1 MNLTKK
7 RLFSFFQPISLYINV
22 AGNEIF
28 TQEPKGNS
36 PISFLCTS
44 TSRVTKKN
52 IKFYFNLRCRNC
64 LLCLHVL
71 KCFLFLKYLLTFY
84 IHFRCDKHFT
94 FILDVIN
101 PTCKKSLLM
110 LETSVWYVVFTEW
123 VAILYRVYRHKAKQS
138 VFIPTQNRYE
148 FCKWLLKCLYL
159 YNTEK
164 DVPTWLFEDRD

>member
-71 KCFLFLKYLLTFY
+71 KCFLFLKYLL
-84 IHFRCDKHFT
+84 FRCDKLFT

-123 VAILYRVYRHKAKQS
+123 VAILYRVLITDTRRSRVSLFRHRTDMN
-138 VFIPTQNRYE
+138 FGND
-148 FCKWLLKCLYL
+148 F
-159 YNTEK
+159 
-164 DVPTWLFEDRD
+164 